1 MFCKFGMDK
10 RFGVQYLILDLKT
23 LSDSEDFMF
32 SGINSAPRFIM
43 DSVPKKTVLSFCL
56 VYGHHFWVH
65 RQGFPKIWK
74 ISFFIVG
81 DYYYYPFYYP
91 SLLLPFLTLYIS
103 ISKYCKFFWCK
114 RRIYL
119 YSKILKNLFYGHHI
133 LFLMLF
139 RGICLFSYLIFYYKS
154 SRLKG
159 SN

>member
-43 DSVPKKTVLSFCL
+43 ASVPKKTVLSFCL

-103 ISKYCKFFWCK
+103 ISKYCKFFWCIETDLSIFK
-114 RRIYL
+114 NSEKLVLWSPYT
-119 YSKILKNLFYGHHI
+119 ILNALSWNLFI
-133 LFLMLF
+133 FLFNFLL
-139 RGICLFSYLIFYYKS
+139 
-154 SRLKG
+154 
-159 SN
+159 

>member
-32 SGINSAPRFIM
+32 SGTNSAPRFIM

-103 ISKYCKFFWCK
+103 ISKYCKFFWCIETDLSIFK
-114 RRIYL
+114 NSEKLVLWSPYT
-119 YSKILKNLFYGHHI
+119 ILNALSWNLFI
-133 LFLMLF
+133 FLFNFLL
-139 RGICLFSYLIFYYKS
+139 
-154 SRLKG
+154 
-159 SN
+159 

>member
-1 MFCKFGMDK
+1 MYVLQIGMDK

-65 RQGFPKIWK
+65 RQGFPKILK

-103 ISKYCKFFWCK
+103 ISKYCKFFWCIETDLSIFK
-114 RRIYL
+114 NSEKLVLWSPYT
-119 YSKILKNLFYGHHI
+119 ILNALSWNLFI
-133 LFLMLF
+133 FLFNFLL
-139 RGICLFSYLIFYYKS
+139 
-154 SRLKG
+154 
-159 SN
+159 

>member
-1 MFCKFGMDK
+1 MYVLQIWHGQKIWCPVFNF
-10 RFGVQYLILDLKT
+10 RFENIERFRGLYVL
-23 LSDSEDFMF
+23 
-32 SGINSAPRFIM
+32 NSAPRFIM

-103 ISKYCKFFWCK
+103 ISKYCKFFWCIETDLSIFK
-114 RRIYL
+114 NSEKLVLWSPYT
-119 YSKILKNLFYGHHI
+119 ILNALSWNLFI
-133 LFLMLF
+133 FLFNFLL
-139 RGICLFSYLIFYYKS
+139 
-154 SRLKG
+154 
-159 SN
+159 

>member
-1 MFCKFGMDK
+1 MFCKFGTDK

-32 SGINSAPRFIM
+32 SEINFAPRFIM

-74 ISFFIVG
+74 ISFLIVG
-81 DYYYYPFYYP
+81 DYYYYPFYYT

-103 ISKYCKFFWCK
+103 ISKYCKFFWCIETDLSIIK
-114 RRIYL
+114 NSEKLVLWSPYT
-119 YSKILKNLFYGHHI
+119 ILNALSWNLFI
-133 LFLMLF
+133 FLFNFLL
-139 RGICLFSYLIFYYKS
+139 
-154 SRLKG
+154 
-159 SN
+159 

>member
-103 ISKYCKFFWCK
+103 ISKYCKFFWCIETDLSIFK
-114 RRIYL
+114 NSEKLVLWSPYT
-119 YSKILKNLFYGHHI
+119 ILNALSWNLFI
-133 LFLMLF
+133 FLFNFLL
-139 RGICLFSYLIFYYKS
+139 
-154 SRLKG
+154 
-159 SN
+159 

>member
-65 RQGFPKIWK
+65 RQDFPKIWK

-103 ISKYCKFFWCK
+103 ISKYCKFFWCIETDLSIFK
-114 RRIYL
+114 NSEKLVLWSPYT
-119 YSKILKNLFYGHHI
+119 ILNALSWNLFI
-133 LFLMLF
+133 FLFNFLL
-139 RGICLFSYLIFYYKS
+139 
-154 SRLKG
+154 
-159 SN
+159 